1 MLPLTLISSLFQN
14 ILSQLISPNLLVP
27 PPSNHGSLGGGW
39 EGLEKLLAMGELNL
53 DYSEVGAL
61 SLETERQIV
70 PMLSL
75 ETERQIVPMRRRA
88 QLTRSM
94 GKKLVFLMLRD
105 NAFSI

>member
-14 ILSQLISPNLLVP
+14 ILSQLISPNLSVP
-27 PPSNHGSLGGGW
+27 PPSNHGSLGGW

-70 PMLSL
+70 PM
-75 ETERQIVPMRRRA
+75 RRRA
-88 QLTRSM
+88 QLARSM
-94 GKKLVFLMLRD
+94 GKKLMFLMLRD
-105 NAFSI
+105 TAFSI

>member
-14 ILSQLISPNLLVP
+14 ILSQLISPNPSVP

-61 SLETERQIV
+61 SLETEW
-70 PMLSL
+70 
-75 ETERQIVPMRRRA
+75 QIVPMRRRA

-105 NAFSI
+105 TAFSI